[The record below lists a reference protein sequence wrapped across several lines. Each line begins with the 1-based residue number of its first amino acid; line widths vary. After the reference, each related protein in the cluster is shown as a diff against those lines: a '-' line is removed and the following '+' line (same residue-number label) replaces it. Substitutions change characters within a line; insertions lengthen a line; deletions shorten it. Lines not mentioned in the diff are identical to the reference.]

1 MATKKILTL
10 VPKRSTLISLA
21 MTLSPFA
28 LELIRKAA
36 DNPEVWKKVQEQ
48 ILRLGQHRGDTPEDM
63 RRTIEALREQID
75 YLTDSADDDAEAKQA
90 QTWGK
95 QLEQLDRAAALLTAP
110 GATRKQKK
118 TLSKKIGTLRAE
130 ILKAFIAEVDE
141 DAQVEGP
148 SGSSGSKGS

>member
-1 MATKKILTL
+1 MATKKLTNP
-10 VPKRSTLISLA
+10 VPKGNALISLA

-28 LELIRKAA
+28 IELIRKAA

-63 RRTIEALREQID
+63 RQTIEALREQIV
-75 YLTDSADDDAEAKQA
+75 YLTESADDDAEAKQA
-90 QTWGK
+90 ATWGK

-110 GATRKQKK
+110 GATRTQKK
-118 TLSKKIGTLRAE
+118 TLKKKIGTLRAE

-141 DAQVEGP
+141 DAQVEGL
-148 SGSSGSKGS
+148 KG